1 MSADPVVARLRAVEL
16 ELAAQSRRSADLERD
31 LGRQCAVSARQRT
44 VNAQLRG
51 VIEDKEA
58 ALVRQAAGLEALRL
72 QVVDLQRRL
81 DQSSVNSSVPPSK
94 DRPGQKKPKRSRRG
108 QDTDPGT
115 GTGVEGSAPAGRR
128 RRGGQPG
135 HAGSGLRPAGGDE
148 LAGRAVAPPPAAC
161 RGCGDDLG
169 GAADAGQGW
178 AQVWDIPPVTLEKW
192 HWALPKR
199 RCGCGTVTTAGVPG
213 VAWARPGSVA
223 YGPNIN
229 AATVL
234 ISNYGTVPVKRCAAM
249 MGMLLGA
256 PVSAGFV
263 CRATERL
270 ATALAAG
277 GYDQSVTAAL
287 TGAAVLAADETPV
300 EVITGA
306 TDADGQ
312 PRAGSAYIL
321 TVLAPGGLTWL
332 TAIGSRSKTALRAG
346 GVLDTFTGVLVR
358 DDYAGYHQ
366 FDPHLDGVQQCCA
379 HLLRTA
385 QGVADL
391 GPDQAWAHQLATVLT
406 QANTARDA
414 AIADG
419 ATSLDPDTL
428 TTLRAAYD
436 TAIAAGLAANT
447 DRPWTDGQHHPG
459 WRLAT
464 RLRDKADQVWLFT
477 TRFDVPFTN
486 NSAEQALR
494 MGKVRQKISGCWHTL
509 ATLTHWCRIRSY
521 LVNTTRHNLQP
532 IDAIHTALTAKPW
545 LPAALDTS

>member
-1 MSADPVVARLRAVEL
+1 MSVDPVVARLRVVEL
-16 ELAAQSRRSADLERD
+16 ELAAQTRMVAELERT
-31 LGRQCAVSARQRT
+31 LSQQRQ
-44 VNAQLRG
+44 VNARLRRL
-51 VIEDKEA
+51 IEDKDREQA
-58 ALVRQAAGLEALRL
+58 QRNATFVRQAAGLDTLRL
-72 QVVDLQRRL
+72 QVAELQRRL
-81 DQSSVNSSVPPSK
+81 DQSSANSSVPPSK
-94 DRPGQKKPKRSRRG
+94 DRPGQKKPKRRRG
-108 QDTDPGT
+108 SGAGGAGADGDP
-115 GTGVEGSAPAGRR
+115 PKRN

-135 HAGSGLRPAGGDE
+135 HAGSGLRPASGDE
-148 LAGRAVAPPPAAC
+148 LAGRAQAPPPRAC

-169 GAADAGQGW
+169 DAADAGQGW
-178 AQVWDIPPVTLEKW
+178 AQVWDIPPVTLDKW
-192 HWALPKR
+192 HWLLPKR

-213 VAWARPGSVA
+213 APWAGQGSVA

-234 ISNYGTVPVKRCAAM
+234 ISNYGTVPAKRCAAM

-270 ATALAAG
+270 ATALGAG
-277 GYDQSVTAAL
+277 GYDESVKAAL
-287 TGAAVLAADETPV
+287 AGAAVLAADETPV

-306 TDADGQ
+306 TGADGQ
-312 PRAGSAYIL
+312 PRAGSAYIF

-332 TAIGSRSKTALRAG
+332 TAMGSRRKTALRAA
-346 GVLDTFTGVLVR
+346 GVLNTFTGVLVR

-366 FDPHLDGVQQCCA
+366 FDPQLDGVQQCCA

-391 GPDQAWAHQLATVLT
+391 GPDQEWANQLSTVLT

-419 ATSLDPDTL
+419 RTSLDPDTL
-428 TTLRAAYD
+428 TDLRAAYD
-436 TAIAAGLAANT
+436 TAVTDGLAANL
-447 DRPWTDGQHHPG
+447 DRPWTDGQRHPG

-477 TRFDVPFTN
+477 TRFDVPFTS

-509 ATLTHWCRIRSY
+509 TTLADWCRIRSY
-521 LVNTTRHNLQP
+521 LVNTQRHDIQP
-532 IDAIHTALTAKPW
+532 IDAIRTALAGNPW

>member
-1 MSADPVVARLRAVEL
+1 MSVDPVVARLRAVEL

-44 VNAQLRG
+44 VNAELRG

-72 QVVDLQRRL
+72 QVAELQRRL
-81 DQSSVNSSVPPSK
+81 DQSSANSSVPPSK
-94 DRPGQKKPKRSRRG
+94 DRPGQKKPKRRRG
-108 QDTDPGT
+108 ATAGGSDTGGDSPQT
-115 GTGVEGSAPAGRR
+115 KRNK
-128 RRGGQPG
+128 RGGQPG
-135 HAGSGLRPAGGDE
+135 HPGSGLRPAGGDE
-148 LAGRAVAPPPAAC
+148 LTGREQAPPPVAC

-169 GAADAGQGW
+169 DAADAGAGW
-178 AQVWDIPPVTLEKW
+178 AQVWDIAPVTLDKW
-192 HWALPKR
+192 HWVLPKR

-213 VAWARPGSVA
+213 VAGARPGGVA
-223 YGPNIN
+223 YGANVN

-249 MGMLLGA
+249 MGMLLGT

-263 CRATERL
+263 CQATERL

-277 GYDQSVTAAL
+277 GYDESVTAAL

-300 EVITGA
+300 EVITTGV
-306 TDADGQ
+306 DAEDR
-312 PRAGSAYIL
+312 PRPGSPYIL

-332 TAIGSRSKTALRAG
+332 TALGSRSKTALRAG
-346 GVLDTFTGVLVR
+346 GILDTFTGVLVR
-358 DDYAGYHQ
+358 DDYAGYYQ
-366 FDPHLDGVQQCCA
+366 FDPQLDGVQQCCA
-379 HLLRTA
+379 HLLRAA

-391 GPDQAWAHQLATVLT
+391 GPEQDWANQIVTVLN

-419 ATSLDPDTL
+419 ATSLDPDTVGD
-428 TTLRAAYD
+428 LRAAYD
-436 TAIAAGLAANT
+436 TAVADGLTTNI
-447 DRPWTDGQHHPG
+447 DRPWNDGQRHPG

-477 TRFDVPFTN
+477 TRFDVPFTS

-494 MGKVRQKISGCWHTL
+494 MGKVHQKISGCWHTL
-509 ATLTHWCRIRSY
+509 NTLTHWCRIRSY
-521 LVNTTRHNLQP
+521 LVNTTRHDIQP
-532 IDAIHTALTAKPW
+532 LDAIRTALNGNLW